1 MIGNK
6 LEQSIIKVFEENLSE
21 TFSIN
26 SISRILKK
34 SYPNINKKSHFLI
47 KEGILGKIEVGKSY
61 QCYLN
66 LANDKAKIFL
76 AMIEINKK
84 DFFLQKNTQFHDVIL
99 ELNQLSKKF
108 RIDTAVLHKKNL
120 IFVFADA
127 YKKEN
132 KEKIL
137 EQTLLT
143 QEFNIVFL
151 SRKEFQNQFLS
162 NNDLRR
168 YHHVLLNTETYVNI
182 ISEINESLMTERIV
196 EKMTPAVKPA
206 VNGR

>member
-26 SISRILKK
+26 SISKILKK
-34 SYPNINKKSHFLI
+34 SYPNINRKSHFLI
-47 KEGILGKIEVGKSY
+47 REGILGKIEVGKSY

-84 DFFLQKNTQFHDVIL
+84 DLLLQKDPAFYNIVL
-99 ELNQLSKKF
+99 ELRQLSKKF
-108 RIDTAVLHKKNL
+108 GVETAVMHKKNL
-120 IFVFADA
+120 ILVFHEK
-127 YKKEN
+127 YKKED
-132 KEKIL
+132 IL

-143 QEFNIVFL
+143 QKFNIVFL
-151 SRKEFQNQFLS
+151 SRKEFQNQFL
-162 NNDLRR
+162 NNDDLRR
-168 YHHVLLNTETYVNI
+168 YHHVLLNTENYVNI
-182 ISEINESLMTERIV
+182 ISEINESIMTKRII
-196 EKMTPAVKPA
+196 EKT
-206 VNGR
+206 NSTNE